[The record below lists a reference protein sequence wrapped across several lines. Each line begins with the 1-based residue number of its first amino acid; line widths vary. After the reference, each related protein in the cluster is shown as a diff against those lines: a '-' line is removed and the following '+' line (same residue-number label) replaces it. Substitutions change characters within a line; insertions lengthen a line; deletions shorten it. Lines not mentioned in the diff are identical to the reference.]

1 MLVSPLTTLDAA
13 LLEARLVAM
22 SVGASSSAP
31 NFSCSSSFCCSGN
44 VVGGVAFL
52 SCSADVTVVV
62 DESSDEVTRVGSLLL
77 LGDAAA
83 AESRVFFFFFLPL
96 DVFVFLLAAAAAA
109 VVLAAGAG
117 VPGVVVVDAMAE
129 HAVLGDELEIF
140 LLFTEELAPESREAE
155 LGVRLC
161 LCC

>member
-1 MLVSPLTTLDAA
+1 M
-13 LLEARLVAM
+13 
-22 SVGASSSAP
+22 
-31 NFSCSSSFCCSGN
+31 
-44 VVGGVAFL
+44 AFL

-96 DVFVFLLAAAAAA
+96 DVFVFLLAAAAAAA